1 MKDPGIEPGR
11 TQGLL
16 RLPIHRLDGP
26 CAGYERQLELRRDPG
41 ARCYGV
47 KSVAHSVVTWR
58 VIVARLQQRA
68 AGFPV
73 DAENS
78 KGAIDLRKLS
88 GATASDAS
96 MSRQSMCSVVPR
108 RTFPLG
114 SSFPSARRR
123 LTLAA
128 TTA

>member
-88 GATASDAS
+88 GATASEIHAH
-96 MSRQSMCSVVPR
+96 VA
-108 RTFPLG
+108 RTFG
-114 SSFPSARRR
+114 DVAMAVGHAR
-123 LTLAA
+123 LAISQCGCG
-128 TTA
+128 